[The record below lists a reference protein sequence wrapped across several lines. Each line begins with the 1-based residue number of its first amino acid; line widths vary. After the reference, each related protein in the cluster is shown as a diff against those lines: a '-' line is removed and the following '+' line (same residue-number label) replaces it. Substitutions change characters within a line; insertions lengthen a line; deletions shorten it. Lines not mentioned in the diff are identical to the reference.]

1 MSCLRS
7 PLVANRHRVTDRAC
21 QVVLED
27 VRWDALKAVVD
38 FAYTGSV
45 VLAGSTVV
53 AIIQAANLLQV
64 EAVEHLQIR
73 VTLVMEII
81 QLLRVI

>member
-1 MSCLRS
+1 M
-7 PLVANRHRVTDRAC
+7 
-21 QVVLED
+21 
-27 VRWDALKAVVD
+27 RWDALKAVVD

-64 EAVEHLQIR
+64 EAVELSLIHI
-73 VTLVMEII
+73 
-81 QLLRVI
+81 